1 MKIKD
6 IISTTTN
13 QTRVDGRYPQRI
25 GSTVEFYMYPKIGMP
40 MILAYAY
47 DNQGNP
53 KEGYL
58 RTSTVQSVHET
69 ESAIIV
75 ATLNSIYCFEKE

>member
-13 QTRVDGRYPQRI
+13 KTRTDGRYPQRV
-25 GSTVEFYMYPKIGMP
+25 GCTAEFYMKPSVGMP
-40 MILAYAY
+40 MILAYVY
-47 DNQGNP
+47 DNHGNP

-58 RTSTVQSVHET
+58 RTSTVEAIHET
-69 ESAIIV
+69 DSKIIV
-75 ATLNSIYCFEKE
+75 TTLNSIYCLEKE